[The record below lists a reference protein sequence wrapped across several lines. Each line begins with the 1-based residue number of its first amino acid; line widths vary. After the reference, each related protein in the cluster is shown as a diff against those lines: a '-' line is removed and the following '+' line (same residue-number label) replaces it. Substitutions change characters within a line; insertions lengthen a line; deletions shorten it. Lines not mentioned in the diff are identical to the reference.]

1 MADRMNFEKILDRSD
16 SPTLLY
22 IAMVVTV
29 GFFLVVTV
37 YAFL

>member
-1 MADRMNFEKILDRSD
+1 MAIRINFEKILDRSD

-22 IAMVVTV
+22 IAMVVTI

-37 YAFL
+37 YALF